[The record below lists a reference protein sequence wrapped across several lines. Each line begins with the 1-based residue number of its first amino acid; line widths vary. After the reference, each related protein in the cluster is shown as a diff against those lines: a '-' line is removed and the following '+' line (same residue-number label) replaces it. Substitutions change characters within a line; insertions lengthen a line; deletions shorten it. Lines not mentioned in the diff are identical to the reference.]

1 MDYYYLDADM
11 RQVGPVSLD
20 DLVAAGVTGD
30 TMVWHEGLEEWAK
43 AGNLPE
49 VVKAMERKARPATPE
64 KSQAPESPGA
74 PGAPEK
80 PEPPESPVKPDNP
93 ESPVKPESPES
104 PGNPESPEAVV
115 IDAADDDEIIPK
127 RPSKRLG
134 MNIAMM
140 VLTTLNPFYILGL
153 MLVVP
158 FAAMSITFGAIGE
171 SAYNRENYRLAD
183 RFGRLGR
190 GFGKAAL
197 ISGLIIL
204 LLEILFFVA
213 IFS

>member
-20 DLVAAGVTGD
+20 DLVASGVTGD

-64 KSQAPESPGA
+64 KPQA
-74 PGAPEK
+74 
-80 PEPPESPVKPDNP
+80 PEPPESPVNP
-93 ESPVKPESPES
+93 ESPEKPEKPEK
-104 PGNPESPEAVV
+104 PESPEAVV
-115 IDAADDDEIIPK
+115 IAADDDDEIIPK

-140 VLTTLNPFYILGL
+140 VLTTLNPLYILGL

>member
-64 KSQAPESPGA
+64 KLQAPEA
-74 PGAPEK
+74 PG
-80 PEPPESPVKPDNP
+80 
-93 ESPVKPESPES
+93 SPVKPESPVNPES
-104 PGNPESPEAVV
+104 PESPEAVV
-115 IDAADDDEIIPK
+115 IAADADDEIIPK

>member
-49 VVKAMERKARPATPE
+49 VAKAMEGKARPATPE
-64 KSQAPESPGA
+64 KSQAPE
-74 PGAPEK
+74 
-80 PEPPESPVKPDNP
+80 PPESPG
-93 ESPVKPESPES
+93 SPGKPEK
-104 PGNPESPEAVV
+104 PESPEAVV

-140 VLTTLNPFYILGL
+140 VLTTLNPLYILGL

-204 LLEILFFVA
+204 LLETLFFVA

>member
-1 MDYYYLDADM
+1 M

-30 TMVWHEGLEEWAK
+30 TMVWHEGLEEWTK

-64 KSQAPESPGA
+64 KPQAPESPGA
-74 PGAPEK
+74 P
-80 PEPPESPVKPDNP
+80 VN
-93 ESPVKPESPES
+93 PESPES
-104 PGNPESPEAVV
+104 PEKPENPESPEAVV

-204 LLEILFFVA
+204 LLETLFFVA

>member
-1 MDYYYLDADM
+1 MDYYYLDADL
-11 RQVGPVSLD
+11 RQVGPMSLD
-20 DLVAAGVTGD
+20 DLVAAGVKGD

-64 KSQAPESPGA
+64 K
-74 PGAPEK
+74 
-80 PEPPESPVKPDNP
+80 PDNP
-93 ESPVKPESPES
+93 ESPESPES
-104 PGNPESPEAVV
+104 PEKPEKPEKPESPEAVV
-115 IDAADDDEIIPK
+115 IDAAADDEIIPK

-140 VLTTLNPFYILGL
+140 VLTTLKPFYILGL

>member
-64 KSQAPESPGA
+64 NSEKPESPEKPEAPESPGN
-74 PGAPEK
+74 PEK
-80 PEPPESPVKPDNP
+80 
-93 ESPVKPESPES
+93 
-104 PGNPESPEAVV
+104 PESPEAVV
-115 IDAADDDEIIPK
+115 IAAADDDEIIPN

>member
-64 KSQAPESPGA
+64 KPE
-74 PGAPEK
+74 
-80 PEPPESPVKPDNP
+80 
-93 ESPVKPESPES
+93 KPESPES
-104 PGNPESPEAVV
+104 PGNPEKLESPENPESPEAVV
-115 IDAADDDEIIPK
+115 IDAAAADDEIIPK

-183 RFGRLGR
+183 RFGRLGY

-213 IFS
+213 ILS

>member
-64 KSQAPESPGA
+64 KPQA
-74 PGAPEK
+74 
-80 PEPPESPVKPDNP
+80 PEPPESPGSPEKPEKPENP
-93 ESPVKPESPES
+93 ES
-104 PGNPESPEAVV
+104 PESPEAVV
-115 IDAADDDEIIPK
+115 IDAAADDDEIIPK

-204 LLEILFFVA
+204 LLETLFFVA

>member
-20 DLVAAGVTGD
+20 DLVAAGVKGD

-64 KSQAPESPGA
+64 KPQAPESPES
-74 PGAPEK
+74 PEK
-80 PEPPESPVKPDNP
+80 
-93 ESPVKPESPES
+93 PES
-104 PGNPESPEAVV
+104 PGNPESPESPEAVV
-115 IDAADDDEIIPK
+115 IAAADDEIIPK

-140 VLTTLNPFYILGL
+140 VLTTLNPLYILGL

-183 RFGRLGR
+183 RFGRLGY

-213 IFS
+213 ILS

>member
-43 AGNLPE
+43 AGHLPA

-64 KSQAPESPGA
+64 KPQAPESP
-74 PGAPEK
+74 
-80 PEPPESPVKPDNP
+80 ES
-93 ESPVKPESPES
+93 
-104 PGNPESPEAVV
+104 PESPEAVV
-115 IDAADDDEIIPK
+115 IDAADDDEISPK

-140 VLTTLNPFYILGL
+140 VLTTLNPFDILGL

-158 FAAMSITFGAIGE
+158 VAAMSITFGAIGE

>member
-64 KSQAPESPGA
+64 K
-74 PGAPEK
+74 PEK
-80 PEPPESPVKPDNP
+80 PESPVNP
-93 ESPVKPESPES
+93 ESPEN

-115 IDAADDDEIIPK
+115 IAAAADDEIIPK

-204 LLEILFFVA
+204 LLETLFFVA

>member
-64 KSQAPESPGA
+64 KPQAPEAPEA
-74 PGAPEK
+74 PGFPEK
-80 PEPPESPVKPDNP
+80 PEKPEKPD
-93 ESPVKPESPES
+93 
-104 PGNPESPEAVV
+104 NPESPEAVV
-115 IDAADDDEIIPK
+115 IDAAAADDEIIPK

-140 VLTTLNPFYILGL
+140 VLTTLNPLYILGL

-213 IFS
+213 ILS

>member
-20 DLVAAGVTGD
+20 DLVASGVKGD

-64 KSQAPESPGA
+64 KPQAPESPGA
-74 PGAPEK
+74 PEKPEK
-80 PEPPESPVKPDNP
+80 PE
-93 ESPVKPESPES
+93 KPESPENPDKPES
-104 PGNPESPEAVV
+104 PESPEAVV

-134 MNIAMM
+134 MNIAMV

>member
-64 KSQAPESPGA
+64 KSQAPESP
-74 PGAPEK
+74 EK
-80 PEPPESPVKPDNP
+80 PE
-93 ESPVKPESPES
+93 KPESPEK
-104 PGNPESPEAVV
+104 PEKPEKPESPEAVV
-115 IDAADDDEIIPK
+115 IDAAADDEIIPK

>member
-49 VVKAMERKARPATPE
+49 VVKAMERKARPATPATPE
-64 KSQAPESPGA
+64 NPESPES
-74 PGAPEK
+74 PEK
-80 PEPPESPVKPDNP
+80 PEKPE
-93 ESPVKPESPES
+93 KPESPES
-104 PGNPESPEAVV
+104 PESPEAVV
-115 IDAADDDEIIPK
+115 IDAAADDEIIPK

>member
-64 KSQAPESPGA
+64 KPQAPE
-74 PGAPEK
+74 APEA
-80 PEPPESPVKPDNP
+80 
-93 ESPVKPESPES
+93 PESPES
-104 PGNPESPEAVV
+104 PESPEKPEKPESPEKPEKPESPEAVV
-115 IDAADDDEIIPK
+115 IDAAAADDEIIPK

-140 VLTTLNPFYILGL
+140 VLTTLNPLYILGL

>member
-20 DLVAAGVTGD
+20 DLVASGVTSD

-49 VVKAMERKARPATPE
+49 VVKAMERKTRPATPE

-74 PGAPEK
+74 PGSPGSPEK
-80 PEPPESPVKPDNP
+80 PE
-93 ESPVKPESPES
+93 KPEKPE
-104 PGNPESPEAVV
+104 NLVKPESPEAVV
-115 IDAADDDEIIPK
+115 IAAAADDEIIPK

-171 SAYNRENYRLAD
+171 SAYNRENYQLAD

-204 LLEILFFVA
+204 LLETLFFVA

>member
-64 KSQAPESPGA
+64 KPQA
-74 PGAPEK
+74 
-80 PEPPESPVKPDNP
+80 PEPPESPVNP
-93 ESPVKPESPES
+93 ESPEKPEKPEK
-104 PGNPESPEAVV
+104 PESPEAVV
-115 IDAADDDEIIPK
+115 IAADDDDEIIPK

>member
-20 DLVAAGVTGD
+20 DLVAAGVKGD

-64 KSQAPESPGA
+64 KSQAPE
-74 PGAPEK
+74 
-80 PEPPESPVKPDNP
+80 PPESP
-93 ESPVKPESPES
+93 EKPESPEN
-104 PGNPESPEAVV
+104 PEKPENPESPEAVV
-115 IDAADDDEIIPK
+115 IAVADDDEIIPK

-204 LLEILFFVA
+204 LLETLFFVA

>member
-11 RQVGPVSLD
+11 RQVGPMSMD

-64 KSQAPESPGA
+64 KPQAPES
-74 PGAPEK
+74 
-80 PEPPESPVKPDNP
+80 P
-93 ESPVKPESPES
+93 ESPVKPESPEK
-104 PGNPESPEAVV
+104 PEKPESPVKPVKPENPEAVV
-115 IDAADDDEIIPK
+115 DVAADDDEIIPK

-204 LLEILFFVA
+204 LLETLFFVA

>member
-49 VVKAMERKARPATPE
+49 VVKAMERKARPAMPE
-64 KSQAPESPGA
+64 KSQAPESPG
-74 PGAPEK
+74 
-80 PEPPESPVKPDNP
+80 
-93 ESPVKPESPES
+93 SPVKPENPESPESPEKPES

-115 IDAADDDEIIPK
+115 IDAAADDEIIPK

-204 LLEILFFVA
+204 LLETLFFVA

>member
-49 VVKAMERKARPATPE
+49 VVKAMERKARPAMPE
-64 KSQAPESPGA
+64 KSQAPESPG
-74 PGAPEK
+74 
-80 PEPPESPVKPDNP
+80 
-93 ESPVKPESPES
+93 SPVKPEN

-115 IDAADDDEIIPK
+115 IDAAADDEIIPK

-204 LLEILFFVA
+204 LLETLFFVA

>member
-64 KSQAPESPGA
+64 KSQAPESPVN
-74 PGAPEK
+74 PESPEK
-80 PEPPESPVKPDNP
+80 PEK
-93 ESPVKPESPES
+93 PES
-104 PGNPESPEAVV
+104 PGNPESPESPEAVV
-115 IDAADDDEIIPK
+115 IDAAADDEIIPK

-213 IFS
+213 ILS

>member
-49 VVKAMERKARPATPE
+49 VVKAMERKARPAMPE
-64 KSQAPESPGA
+64 KSQAPESPGS
-74 PGAPEK
+74 PVKPEK
-80 PEPPESPVKPDNP
+80 PESPVNPESP
-93 ESPVKPESPES
+93 ESPVKPESPE
-104 PGNPESPEAVV
+104 AVV
-115 IDAADDDEIIPK
+115 IAAADDDEIIPK

-204 LLEILFFVA
+204 LLETLFFVA
-213 IFS
+213 ILS

>member
-30 TMVWHEGLEEWAK
+30 TMVWHEGLEEWTK

-49 VVKAMERKARPATPE
+49 VVKAMERKTRPATPE
-64 KSQAPESPGA
+64 KPQA
-74 PGAPEK
+74 
-80 PEPPESPVKPDNP
+80 PEPPESPGSPEKPEKPEKPENLVNP
-93 ESPVKPESPES
+93 ES
-104 PGNPESPEAVV
+104 PESPEAVV
-115 IDAADDDEIIPK
+115 IDAAADDDEIIPK

>member
-64 KSQAPESPGA
+64 KPQAPEAPEAPGSPG
-74 PGAPEK
+74 
-80 PEPPESPVKPDNP
+80 N
-93 ESPVKPESPES
+93 PESPES
-104 PGNPESPEAVV
+104 PESPVNPESPESPEAVV

-140 VLTTLNPFYILGL
+140 VLTTLNPLYILGL

>member
-20 DLVAAGVTGD
+20 DLVAAGVKGD

-64 KSQAPESPGA
+64 KSQAPESPES
-74 PGAPEK
+74 PEK
-80 PEPPESPVKPDNP
+80 PESPDSPVNP
-93 ESPVKPESPES
+93 ESPEKPQK
-104 PGNPESPEAVV
+104 PESPEAVV
-115 IDAADDDEIIPK
+115 IAAAADDEIIPK

>member
-20 DLVAAGVTGD
+20 DLVASGVTGD

-64 KSQAPESPGA
+64 K
-74 PGAPEK
+74 PEK
-80 PEPPESPVKPDNP
+80 PEPPESPENP
-93 ESPVKPESPES
+93 ESPEKPEK
-104 PGNPESPEAVV
+104 PESPEAVV
-115 IDAADDDEIIPK
+115 IDADAADDEIIPK

-213 IFS
+213 ILS

>member
-64 KSQAPESPGA
+64 KPQAPEAPEAPGSPG
-74 PGAPEK
+74 
-80 PEPPESPVKPDNP
+80 N
-93 ESPVKPESPES
+93 PESPES
-104 PGNPESPEAVV
+104 PESPVNPESPESPEAVV

>member
-20 DLVAAGVTGD
+20 DLVAAGVKGD

-49 VVKAMERKARPATPE
+49 VVKAMERKARPATP
-64 KSQAPESPGA
+64 ATPE
-74 PGAPEK
+74 
-80 PEPPESPVKPDNP
+80 
-93 ESPVKPESPES
+93 KPESPEAPETPEAPGN
-104 PGNPESPEAVV
+104 PGNPESPESPESPEAIV
-115 IDAADDDEIIPK
+115 IDAAAADDEIIPK

-140 VLTTLNPFYILGL
+140 VLTTLNPLYILGL

-158 FAAMSITFGAIGE
+158 FAVMSITFGAIGE

-183 RFGRLGR
+183 RFGRLGH

>member
-20 DLVAAGVTGD
+20 DLVASGVTGD
-30 TMVWHEGLEEWAK
+30 TMVWHEGLEEWTK

-64 KSQAPESPGA
+64 KPEKPEPPESPGA
-74 PGAPEK
+74 PGAPDN
-80 PEPPESPVKPDNP
+80 PDNP
-93 ESPVKPESPES
+93 D
-104 PGNPESPEAVV
+104 NPESPEAVV
-115 IDAADDDEIIPK
+115 IDDAADDDEIIPK

-213 IFS
+213 ILS

>member
-20 DLVAAGVTGD
+20 DLVASGVTGD

-64 KSQAPESPGA
+64 KSQAPEAPEAPENPGSPGK
-74 PGAPEK
+74 PEK
-80 PEPPESPVKPDNP
+80 
-93 ESPVKPESPES
+93 
-104 PGNPESPEAVV
+104 PESPEAVV
-115 IDAADDDEIIPK
+115 IDAAEDDEIIPK

-140 VLTTLNPFYILGL
+140 VLTTLNPLYILGL

>member
-20 DLVAAGVTGD
+20 DLVASGVKGD

-64 KSQAPESPGA
+64 KSQAPESPG
-74 PGAPEK
+74 
-80 PEPPESPVKPDNP
+80 
-93 ESPVKPESPES
+93 SPVKPESPVN
-104 PGNPESPEAVV
+104 PVNPVNPESPEAVV
-115 IDAADDDEIIPK
+115 NDAADDDEIIPK

-140 VLTTLNPFYILGL
+140 VLTTLNPLYILGL

-183 RFGRLGR
+183 RFGRLGY

-204 LLEILFFVA
+204 LLETLFFVA

>member
-11 RQVGPVSLD
+11 RQVGPGSLD
-20 DLVAAGVTGD
+20 DLVAAGVKGD

-64 KSQAPESPGA
+64 KPE
-74 PGAPEK
+74 
-80 PEPPESPVKPDNP
+80 
-93 ESPVKPESPES
+93 KPESPENPES
-104 PGNPESPEAVV
+104 PESPEAVV
-115 IDAADDDEIIPK
+115 IAADDDEIIPK

>member
-30 TMVWHEGLEEWAK
+30 TMVWHEGLEEWTK

-49 VVKAMERKARPATPE
+49 VVKAMERKARPAMPE
-64 KSQAPESPGA
+64 KSQAPESPG
-74 PGAPEK
+74 
-80 PEPPESPVKPDNP
+80 
-93 ESPVKPESPES
+93 SPVKPEYPV
-104 PGNPESPEAVV
+104 NPESPEAVV
-115 IDAADDDEIIPK
+115 IAAAADDDEIIPK

-140 VLTTLNPFYILGL
+140 VLTTLNPLYILGL

>member
-64 KSQAPESPGA
+64 KSQAPEAPESPVN
-74 PGAPEK
+74 PESPEK
-80 PEPPESPVKPDNP
+80 PENP
-93 ESPVKPESPES
+93 EK
-104 PGNPESPEAVV
+104 PESPEAVV
-115 IDAADDDEIIPK
+115 IAADDDDEIIPK

-204 LLEILFFVA
+204 LLETLFFVA

>member
-64 KSQAPESPGA
+64 KPQAPESPGA
-74 PGAPEK
+74 PEKPEK
-80 PEPPESPVKPDNP
+80 PESPEN
-93 ESPVKPESPES
+93 PESPES
-104 PGNPESPEAVV
+104 PEKPESPESPEAVV
-115 IDAADDDEIIPK
+115 IDAAADDDEIIPK

-140 VLTTLNPFYILGL
+140 VLTTLNPLYILGL

-183 RFGRLGR
+183 RFGRLGH

-213 IFS
+213 ILS

>member
-64 KSQAPESPGA
+64 K
-74 PGAPEK
+74 PEK
-80 PEPPESPVKPDNP
+80 PE
-93 ESPVKPESPES
+93 
-104 PGNPESPEAVV
+104 NPESPEAVV
-115 IDAADDDEIIPK
+115 IDAAADDEIIPK

-183 RFGRLGR
+183 RFGRLGH

-213 IFS
+213 ILS